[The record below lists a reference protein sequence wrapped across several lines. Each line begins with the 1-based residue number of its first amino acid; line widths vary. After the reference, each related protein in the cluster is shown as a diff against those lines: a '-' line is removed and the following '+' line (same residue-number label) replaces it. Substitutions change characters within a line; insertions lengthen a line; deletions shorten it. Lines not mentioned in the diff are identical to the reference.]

1 MGVNRVPA
9 MEMRVLRNIARPSNE
24 VFDFLA
30 DASNNPLWQGGM
42 QSCRWTS
49 PLPIGVGSTYE
60 QQARFLGRAITS
72 TFVVTEFEP
81 GRRIALRTLESTF
94 PIEVE
99 RQVEQ
104 SGSGTCRV
112 SAIIRG
118 GPNGRLAALLAPVAN
133 RLAQRSIDRD
143 YDRLVE
149 YLE

>member
-1 MGVNRVPA
+1 
-9 MEMRVLRNIARPSNE
+9 MRVLRNIARPSDE

-30 DASNNPLWQGGM
+30 DASNNPLWQSGM

-81 GRRIALRTLESTF
+81 ERQIVLRTLESTF
-94 PIEVE
+94 PIEVQ
-99 RQVEQ
+99 RRGEQ
-104 SGSGTCRV
+104 SGSGTCQV
-112 SAIIRG
+112 SAIICG